1 VVQAGDAAKRHAAAR
16 IEGVASPAV
25 RVSASKMLCST
36 LWRMG
41 TSMPHFPLWAQCV
54 AILLH
59 LPLN

>member
-1 VVQAGDAAKRHAAAR
+1 MGGPAAVVQAGDAAKRHAAAR

-41 TSMPHFPLWAQCV
+41 TSMPHFPL
-54 AILLH
+54 
-59 LPLN
+59 